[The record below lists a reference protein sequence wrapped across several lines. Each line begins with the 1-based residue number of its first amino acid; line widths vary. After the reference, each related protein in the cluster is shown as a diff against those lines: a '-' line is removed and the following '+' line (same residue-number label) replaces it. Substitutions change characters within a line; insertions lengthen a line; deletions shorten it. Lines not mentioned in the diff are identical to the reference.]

1 MPFKCY
7 CFAHFFCFVLLP
19 PYVDVVGIVFFFFTL
34 SFRFNKRAKK
44 ATNSLDV
51 AFFYWNFFIAI
62 TCKHLRQ
69 FKWKVSKREW
79 KRWNTGVKISY
90 EREAIVIAL
99 SHAYSWKINKAIYV
113 KKVLK
118 TLSKKNLGLHLECL
132 YTHILL
138 VRAFKCSQQ
147 IKWRHPNNFVRENGL
162 LSPYQYTAYYKL

>member
-1 MPFKCY
+1 MWL
-7 CFAHFFCFVLLP
+7 FF
-19 PYVDVVGIVFFFFTL
+19 IET
-34 SFRFNKRAKK
+34 
-44 ATNSLDV
+44 
-51 AFFYWNFFIAI
+51 FFIAI
-62 TCKHLRQ
+62 TCKHLRH

-147 IKWRHPNNFVRENGL
+147 IKWRQSQQFCTGKWFTFAISIYSILQTPTMHTTDYYMCVVLRVNYIIFV
-162 LSPYQYTAYYKL
+162 YITVIDIVYTMHIPLY